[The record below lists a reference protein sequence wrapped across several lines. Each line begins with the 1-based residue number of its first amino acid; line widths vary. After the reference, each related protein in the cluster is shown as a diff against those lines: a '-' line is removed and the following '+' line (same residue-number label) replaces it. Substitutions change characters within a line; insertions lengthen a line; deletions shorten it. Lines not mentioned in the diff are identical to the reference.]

1 MRHLLL
7 SITVVSFFWGC
18 STDSK
23 TQSGE
28 SLSPEKQTIND
39 TLTDNGIVKTDKNYF
54 IRESHRPEMLVVG
67 KSFETTPESIRTLI
81 IGMNR
86 ALLDDISSQ
95 KAIIEG
101 AITVVYERMPVQN
114 EQQNI
119 WVGIPLN
126 KTLKG
131 WNSLKVPAQDYYKVQ
146 TNSALGESLPFWKSV
161 MSDLVEK
168 GLENKKTWY
177 LEMPSSSVNA
187 EMTSEITNCNLF
199 ISK

>member
-18 STDSK
+18 SSDSK

-28 SLSPEKQTIND
+28 SSSPEKQPISD
-39 TLTDNGIVKTDKNYF
+39 TLTDDGIVKTDKNYF

-86 ALLDDISSQ
+86 ALLDDVSTQ
-95 KAIIEG
+95 KAIVQG
-101 AITVVYERMPVQN
+101 AITVIYSKAPAENQK
-114 EQQNI
+114 QNI
-119 WVGIPLN
+119 WVGIPLD
-126 KTLKG
+126 KPLKG
-131 WNSLKVPAQDYYKVQ
+131 WNSMKIPAQDYYKVQ
-146 TNSALGESLPFWKSV
+146 TNSALGETLPFWKSV
-161 MSDLVEK
+161 MSDLAGK
-168 GLENKKTWY
+168 GFENKKTWF

>member
-7 SITVVSFFWGC
+7 SITVVSFFLGC
-18 STDSK
+18 SSDSK
-23 TQSGE
+23 THSGD
-28 SLSPEKQTIND
+28 SLSPENQPISD
-39 TLTDNGIVKTDKNYF
+39 TLTDDGIVKTDKNYF
-54 IRESHRPEMLVVG
+54 IRESSRPEMLVVG
-67 KSFETTPESIRTLI
+67 KSFETTPESIKTLI

-95 KAIIEG
+95 KAIING
-101 AITVVYERMPVQN
+101 AITVIYDKMPV
-114 EQQNI
+114 EKEKQNI

-126 KTLKG
+126 KPLKA

-146 TNSALGESLPFWKSV
+146 TNSALGETLPFWKSV
-161 MSDLVEK
+161 STDLADKVSN
-168 GLENKKTWY
+168 NKKTWY